1 MDYNKIFEIKEIK
14 LEQLDKDTL
23 INWNCLKLDNENW
36 LVIEV
41 WLDENNAI
49 KILEQ
54 SEDDCMEISGIITEE
69 QKQHIYKL
77 VKLTLDNQ
85 NKLC

>member
-1 MDYNKIFEIKEIK
+1 MDYNKIMQLKEVK
-14 LEQLDKDTL
+14 LEELDKDTL
-23 INWNCLKLDNENW
+23 INWDCLQLDDENW

-54 SEDDCMEISGIITEE
+54 SEDETIEISSIITEE
-69 QKQHIYKL
+69 QKEHIYKL
-77 VKLTLDNQ
+77 VKITLDNQ
-85 NKLC
+85 NQ

>member
-1 MDYNKIFEIKEIK
+1 MIDYNKIFELKEIA
-14 LEQLDKDTL
+14 LEELDKDTL
-23 INWNCLKLDNENW
+23 INWNCLRLDDENW

-41 WLDENNAI
+41 WLDENNEI

-54 SEDDCMEISGIITEE
+54 SEDETMEISKIITEE

-77 VKLTLDNQ
+77 VKKSLD
-85 NKLC
+85 K